1 MQNTIMGSISAID
14 TTTSDILHASD
25 ALLHGQ
31 LVLDIGYALQCLVHR
46 FVESFDNVAQ
56 FVDSFLCLADNTLHI
71 LHLVVQ
77 CGLFRGG
84 EVAIDVAVAVG
95 DQLRLEVLID
105 LLKKL
110 LDLYKLIAKL
120 CEIFMF

>member
-1 MQNTIMGSISAID
+1 M
-14 TTTSDILHASD
+14 
-25 ALLHGQ
+25 LHGQ
-31 LVLDIGYALQCLVHR
+31 LVLDVGYALQRLVHR
-46 FVESFDNVAQ
+46 FVESFDNAAQ
-56 FVDSFLCLADNTLHI
+56 FVDPFLSLADNTLHI

-84 EVAIDVAVAVG
+84 KVAIDVAVAG

-120 CEIFMF
+120 CAKYLCFNFD

>member
-1 MQNTIMGSISAID
+1 MHNTILRSISAID
-14 TTTSDILHASD
+14 TTTSDILHTSD

-31 LVLDIGYALQCLVHR
+31 LVLDIGYALQRLVHR
-46 FVESFDNVAQ
+46 FVESFDNVGQ
-56 FVDSFLCLADNTLHI
+56 FIDSFLCLANNTLHI

-84 EVAIDVAVAVG
+84 KVAIDVAVAVG